1 MLNPDAKL
9 SAKIFT
15 DAVDKAPT
23 RDGFGKGSVEAGKKD
38 ENVVVLSADLAESTR
53 AEWFK
58 KEFPERFIEMGVAEQ
73 NMATVAAGLSAV
85 GKIPFITSYAAFSPG
100 RNYEQI
106 RTTIALNNVPVK
118 VCGMHAGVSVGPDG
132 ATHQMLEDIAM
143 MRTMPN
149 MSVIVPGDAEE
160 GRKATY
166 AAAFTGK
173 PMYLRFG
180 RDKEPV
186 FTTLDTPFEIGKA
199 YYLWK
204 PTSAVGRTESASGET
219 KSAVGRTESASGET
233 KSAEGSGA
241 AKPKVA
247 IIGCGSLLY
256 EALKAAKQLEG
267 EGIQVS
273 VINSHTVKP
282 LDEETILAAA
292 KEAGAVV
299 TVEEHQAAAGLGGAV
314 AEFLAANHPVPMRFI
329 GVHNRFGQSGEPAE
343 LFKEYKLTADDIAL
357 AVKELI

>member
-1 MLNPDAKL
+1 MLNKNAHL
-9 SAKIFT
+9 SPEVFSGAIT
-15 DAVDKAPT
+15 KAPT

-38 ENVVVLSADLAESTR
+38 ENIVVLSADLAESTR

-58 KEFPERFIEMGVAEQ
+58 KEFPERFIEVGVAEQ
-73 NMATVAAGLSAV
+73 NMATVAAGLAAV

-106 RTTIALNNVPVK
+106 RTTTALNNVPVK

-132 ATHQMLEDIAM
+132 ATHQMLEDIAL
-143 MRTMPN
+143 MRTLPN
-149 MSVIVPGDAEE
+149 MSVVVPGDAEE

-186 FTTLDTPFEIGKA
+186 FTTADTPFEIGKA
-199 YYLWK
+199 YFLWK
-204 PTSAVGRTESASGET
+204 SE
-219 KSAVGRTESASGET
+219 
-233 KSAEGSGA
+233 
-241 AKPKVA
+241 KPKVA

-256 EALKAAKQLEG
+256 EALKAAKQLES

-282 LDEETILAAA
+282 LDGTTILAAA

-329 GVHNRFGQSGEPAE
+329 GVHDRFGQSGEPKE
-343 LFKEYKLTADDIAL
+343 LFKEYKLTADDIAAAAREL
-357 AVKELI
+357 ASR